1 MKISKRT
8 QNVRGSAMRI
18 PLARSPRR
26 WGHSLTMTGLSMF
39 GLVIIAMSAP
49 LWALDS
55 SITQLA
61 VSIASSW
68 DATSGKLQLFERE
81 GATWRPASAPFHV
94 LYGKSG
100 LAWGRGALGT
110 NEPGPQK
117 TERDKR
123 APAGVF
129 KIGKIYTYDPALPDG
144 ARYPF
149 YTITGADAWIDDPN
163 LPHYNQHVVVDP
175 ANPPPWFEKQ
185 KMRLNDPPHR
195 WLIEIRHNADPPVP
209 NAGSAIFFHI
219 QRGPN
224 RASTGCTVMP
234 EASIVRIIRWLR
246 KEKNP
251 YYVLLPRDEYLRR
264 WKAWGLP
271 SPEAAEGL
279 LGPLNKGTA
288 P

>member
-1 MKISKRT
+1 MKFYDLRMK
-8 QNVRGSAMRI
+8 Q
-18 PLARSPRR
+18 LAII
-26 WGHSLTMTGLSMF
+26 GLILLAVSSH
-39 GLVIIAMSAP
+39 LP
-49 LWALDS
+49 ALDP

-61 VSIASSW
+61 VSVGSHW
-68 DATSGKLQLFERE
+68 DATSGKLQLFERDGRE
-81 GATWRPASAPFHV
+81 WRAASAPFRV

-100 LAWGRGALGT
+100 LAWGRGVLGV

-129 KIGKIYTYDPALPDG
+129 KIGKIYTYDPALPGG

-149 YTITGADAWIDDPN
+149 HTITEADAWIDDPT

-175 ANPPPWFEKQ
+175 RNPPPWFEKQ

-209 NAGSAIFFHI
+209 GAGSAIFFHI

-224 RASTGCTVMP
+224 RSSAGCTVMP
-234 EASIVRIIRWLR
+234 ESSIRHIISWLR
-246 KEKNP
+246 REKNP
-251 YYVLLPRDEYLRR
+251 YYVLLPRDEYFRR
-264 WKAWGLP
+264 WQAWGLP
-271 SPEAAEGL
+271 SPEAAAAL
-279 LGPLNKGTA
+279 LSP
-288 P
+288 

>member
-1 MKISKRT
+1 
-8 QNVRGSAMRI
+8 MREQRMSRFSI
-18 PLARSPRR
+18 VALMFLAIGGPLA
-26 WGHSLTMTGLSMF
+26 
-39 GLVIIAMSAP
+39 
-49 LWALDS
+49 ALEP

-61 VSIASSW
+61 VSVAAGWNS
-68 DATSGKLQLFERE
+68 TSGRLQLFERE
-81 GATWRPASAPFHV
+81 GRGWRAASPPLRV

-100 LAWGRGALGT
+100 LAWGRGILGAH
-110 NEPGPQK
+110 EPGPQK

-129 KIGKIYTYDPALPDG
+129 KIGRIYTYDPALPDG
-144 ARYPF
+144 AQYPF
-149 YTITGADAWIDDPN
+149 HTITEADAWIDDPN

-175 ANPPPWFEKQ
+175 KQPPPWFEKQ

-209 NAGSAIFFHI
+209 DAGSAIFFHI

-224 RASTGCTVMP
+224 RSSSGCTVMP
-234 EASIVRIIRWLR
+234 ETSILRIIKWLR

-251 YYVLLPRDEYLRR
+251 YYVLLPRDEYIRR

-271 SPEAAEGL
+271 SPSAAAGL
-279 LGPLNKGTA
+279 LD
-288 P
+288 

>member
-1 MKISKRT
+1 
-8 QNVRGSAMRI
+8 MRMNRLSI
-18 PLARSPRR
+18 I
-26 WGHSLTMTGLSMF
+26 GLI
-39 GLVIIAMSAP
+39 LLAMSGP

-55 SITQLA
+55 SVTQLA
-61 VSIASSW
+61 VSVASDWASS
-68 DATSGKLQLFERE
+68 SGKLQLFERD
-81 GATWRPASAPFHV
+81 GGLWRASSAPFRV
-94 LYGKSG
+94 LYGKGG
-100 LAWGRGALGT
+100 LAWGRGILGE
-110 NEPGPQK
+110 NEPGLQK

-129 KIGKIYTYDPALPDG
+129 KIGRIYTYDPALPDG

-149 YTITGADAWIDDPN
+149 HTITEADAWIDDPT

-175 ANPPPWFEKQ
+175 KNPPPWFEKQ

-219 QRGPN
+219 QRGAN
-224 RASTGCTVMP
+224 RSSAGCTVMP
-234 EASIVRIIRWLR
+234 EASIRQIIKWLR

-251 YYVLLPRDEYLRR
+251 YYVLLPRDEYLKR

-271 SPEAAEGL
+271 SPEVAAGL
-279 LGPLNKGTA
+279 LGP
-288 P
+288 